1 MIFTMLT
8 DTIRGNITLNE
19 VNKIIKLSTVLEPPY
34 KPDDKWLSDEKD
46 IHGRNI
52 IKNKYRILDNTY
64 LNVYNE

>member
-1 MIFTMLT
+1 
-8 DTIRGNITLNE
+8 LNE
-19 VNKIIKLSTVLEPPY
+19 VTKIIKLSTVLEPPY
-34 KPDDKWLSDEKD
+34 KPDEKWLSDEKD

>member
-1 MIFTMLT
+1 
-8 DTIRGNITLNE
+8 

-34 KPDDKWLSDEKD
+34 KPDEKMVADEKD